1 MRDGSGTARTCIA
14 LINGLNPPLV
24 SSSRNACVVP
34 DAVNVPIAYWPSPP
48 TASVVFAS
56 SVTELMAVAVVLV
69 NPSVKSGTV
78 FAELFVHH

>member
-1 MRDGSGTARTCIA
+1 

-24 SSSRNACVVP
+24 SESGNACVVP

-48 TASVVFAS
+48 TALVVFAS
-56 SVTELMAVAVVLV
+56 SVTELKAVAVVSV
-69 NPSVKSGTV
+69 NPPPNCGVM